1 MELIR
6 IRCTAATAIKSCE
19 AILAFVLGIDIA
31 KLEFFHDIVSFY
43 TMEYITQFELIV
55 SNKLMTELGFKEISI
70 EPVVTPDE
78 NDYAIREEDLP
89 PFKSSL

>member
-43 TMEYITQFELIV
+43 TMEYITQFELLL
-55 SNKLMTELGFKEISI
+55 SNKLMTRIQISSWCHCQI
-70 EPVVTPDE
+70 LRTGTTSRQTLVHTRTT
-78 NDYAIREEDLP
+78 I
-89 PFKSSL
+89 